1 MSYGHTIFVENV
13 FVYVNRR
20 VKTERSSRGKH
31 WGKMTE
37 YSCMWMAL
45 KWCFESRKTLSSL
58 FLFTSS
64 LSSDVE
70 GTRWHWVS
78 ACVFHVSCFDSHALY
93 HKHCE
98 HASLYKFS
106 RCLCLTDKRIM
117 HIQQIFES
125 YVMKLY
131 KGKSWPNG

>member
-1 MSYGHTIFVENV
+1 MVCSMGIPYLLNMTLCVCICQQKGKHW
-13 FVYVNRR
+13 
-20 VKTERSSRGKH
+20 KKSSRGKY
-31 WGKMTE
+31 WDKMTE
-37 YSCMWMAL
+37 YSCVWMAL

-58 FLFTSS
+58 FLFASS
-64 LSSDVE
+64 LSSDAE

-78 ACVFHVSCFDSHALY
+78 ACVFHVSCFDSHAHY

-98 HASLYKFS
+98 HVSLYKFS

-131 KGKSWPNG
+131 K